1 MVCYKAT
8 IYEIVL
14 YLLQVWKYW
23 CLGRYRQ
30 KILSQ
35 FSGRVDTYC
44 RREAPWWTE
53 KAKGRQV
60 FVFLDKGLSPNF
72 QGEFTGSFFFHK
84 RSNQLDGLI
93 SYTNCNNSDFNTLN
107 HVVLNRL
114 MSRLQILEFWFLSQE
129 WHRLSNKILKTIVL
143 TLLFLSQ

>member
-23 CLGRYRQ
+23 CLDRYRQ

-44 RREAPWWTE
+44 RREAPWFTE
-53 KAKGRQV
+53 KAKAKGRQA
-60 FVFLDKGLSPNF
+60 FVFLTVLLSRAYNPIFKENTL
-72 QGEFTGSFFFHK
+72 GVFFHK

-93 SYTNCNNSDFNTLN
+93 S
-107 HVVLNRL
+107 
-114 MSRLQILEFWFLSQE
+114 
-129 WHRLSNKILKTIVL
+129 
-143 TLLFLSQ
+143 